1 MLSEFFQK
9 FRKAPQEAP
18 PLPELDGRLAMGVL
32 LIRLAKAD
40 RNYAVEEIAMIDR
53 LFARHGDL
61 NPVEAA
67 KARATCEKLEAE
79 APDTSE
85 LTALIRE
92 GVDAETRVAM
102 LSALWGVSRAD
113 GVVRDEESCFVTF
126 VAKELGLTAAE
137 VAAHNDSAVTPDPSA
152 APS

>member
-9 FRKAPQEAP
+9 FRKTPQEAP
-18 PLPELDGRLAMGVL
+18 ALPELDGRIAMGVL
-32 LIRLAKAD
+32 LVRLAKAD
-40 RNYAVEEIAMIDR
+40 QNYAVEEIAMIDR
-53 LFARHGDL
+53 LFSRYGNL

-85 LTALIRE
+85 LTALVRE
-92 GVDAETRVAM
+92 GVSSDTRLQM

-113 GVVRDEESCFVTF
+113 GIVRDEESCFVTH
-126 VAKELGLTAAE
+126 VARELGLTRDDITNA
-137 VAAHNDSAVTPDPSA
+137 NG
-152 APS
+152 AP